1 MATDKEINNF
11 LDDYDPDVPAIAHEP
26 CRIVNETATDLKED
40 GTRGAENITYSGA
53 GVVCAV
59 MPYAQYASLHFYKGT
74 ELDDPAGVLEGGGKQ
89 LRHVKIAS
97 LDGIDEKILVP
108 LIKQAVK
115 LDQAA

>member
-11 LDDYDPDVPAIAHEP
+11 LDDYDPAAQAIAHEL
-26 CRIVNETATDLKED
+26 CRIVNDTAPDLKED
-40 GTRGAENITYSGA
+40 VKRGWKNITYSGA

-89 LRHVKIAS
+89 LRHVKVAS
-97 LDGIDEKILVP
+97 LDAIDESVLVP
-108 LIKQAVK
+108 LIIQAIK